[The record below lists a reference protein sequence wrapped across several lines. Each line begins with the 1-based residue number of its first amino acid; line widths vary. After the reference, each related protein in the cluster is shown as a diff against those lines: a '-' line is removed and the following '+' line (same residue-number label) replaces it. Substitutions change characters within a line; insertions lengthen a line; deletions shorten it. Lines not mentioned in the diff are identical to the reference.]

1 MHLVTRVHW
10 ENNREHAMRK
20 IKITIKPS
28 TPEGREICEAITK
41 AEGSDLLKMALQ
53 SHLQQAFQAGLKT
66 LNK

>member
-10 ENNREHAMRK
+10 EINREHAMRK
-20 IKITIKPS
+20 ITVTFKPS
-28 TPEGREICEAITK
+28 TPQGREICEAITK
-41 AEGSDLLKMALQ
+41 AEGSALLKMALQ